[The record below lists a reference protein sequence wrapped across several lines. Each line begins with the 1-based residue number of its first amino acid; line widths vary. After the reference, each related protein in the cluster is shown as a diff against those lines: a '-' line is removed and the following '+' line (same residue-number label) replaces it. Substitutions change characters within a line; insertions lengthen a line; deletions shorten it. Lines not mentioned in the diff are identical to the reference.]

1 MPGRR
6 GVPARDRT
14 FGLARRGDFLR
25 DTAVDPSRVAAA
37 PQVKMATA
45 PHENAP
51 QASIGPAAPV
61 SHTGFAAPAWLTP
74 AVRVRAFTALIA
86 LVAVGLAV
94 AVVPGLTPL
103 PPPFAIP

>member
-1 MPGRR
+1 MPARH
-6 GVPARDRT
+6 GVPPGDRT
-14 FGLARRGDFLR
+14 FGLARRGDLLR
-25 DTAVDPSRVAAA
+25 DTAVDPSRVAAT

-61 SHTGFAAPAWLTP
+61 SQSGFAAPAWLTP

-94 AVVPGLTPL
+94 AVIPGM
-103 PPPFAIP
+103 